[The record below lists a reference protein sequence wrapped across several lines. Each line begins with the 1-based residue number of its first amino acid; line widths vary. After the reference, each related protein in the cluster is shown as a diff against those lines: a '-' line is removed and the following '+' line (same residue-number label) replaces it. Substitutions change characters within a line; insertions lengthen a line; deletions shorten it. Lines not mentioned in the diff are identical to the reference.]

1 MALAKCRDLLCRR
14 DGEDQR
20 LADGTR
26 AGLADAIGT
35 TSGSHNDDKGQT
47 MSRDVEVE
55 TESNLYERD
64 FYSWTQRQADLLRS
78 GRLQALD
85 IAHLVEEI
93 ETLGRS
99 ERASLKSAY
108 RLICS
113 HLLKMKYQ
121 TAKFTRSWYNTVD
134 WERGEVVEILDEN
147 PSLRPSR
154 EDAFA
159 KAYALARKDAARE
172 TRMPLAT
179 FPEEPPFTLA
189 DCESTAFMQKE
200 LRDHL
205 AAQDAA
211 AGRAG
216 KRKSKAD

>member
-1 MALAKCRDLLCRR
+1 MEKTS
-14 DGEDQR
+14 GSP
-20 LADGTR
+20 T
-26 AGLADAIGT
+26 GLADAIRT
-35 TSGSHNDDKGQT
+35 TSGSHNDDMGQT

-55 TESNLYERD
+55 TEPNLYERD
-64 FYSWTQRQADLLRS
+64 FYSWTQQQADLLRS

-134 WERGEVVEILDEN
+134 RERGEVVEILDEN
-147 PSLRPSR
+147 PGLRPSR
-154 EDAFA
+154 EDSFA

>member
-1 MALAKCRDLLCRR
+1 MKKTS
-14 DGEDQR
+14 GSP
-20 LADGTR
+20 T
-26 AGLADAIGT
+26 GLADAIGR
-35 TSGSHNDDKGQT
+35 TSGSHNDDMGQT
-47 MSRDVEVE
+47 LSRDVEVE

-64 FYSWTQRQADLLRS
+64 FCSWTQRQADLLRS
-78 GRLQALD
+78 GQLQALD
-85 IAHLVEEI
+85 ITNLVEEI

-113 HLLKMKYQ
+113 HLLNMKYQ

-134 WERGEVVEILDEN
+134 RERDEVVEILDEN
-147 PSLRPSR
+147 PGLRPCR

-159 KAYALARKDAARE
+159 IAYALARKDVARE
-172 TRMPLAT
+172 TRMPPAT

-189 DCESTAFMQKE
+189 DCESTAFMPKE

-205 AAQDAA
+205 AAQGAPA
-211 AGRAG
+211 ERAG
-216 KRKSKAD
+216 KRKGKAD